1 MRQLAVA
8 VSLCSVLVG
17 FEAHAKCEPNG
28 LYVFP
33 APGAVIPLNAKF
45 ILEGAGSEAARVSKL
60 VGAGD
65 LVFKSTGDEVPVT
78 VLRGWSSSAKR
89 VAVILKPNSELMPNK
104 SYTLAIDGVLT
115 GYKVLNPNAAEKLTW
130 RTGAVSDNSPP
141 RYQVKPT
148 VAEGLYSKDADGVTR
163 QLKIRTTLEEEGPAY
178 FLATVQRARGNPA
191 KQVYPV
197 VINGGDAVLGQ
208 DACSGSFTFDDGRA
222 YKIWLETF
230 DSAGNKTVE
239 KLPVIEAQ
247 APRPQ

>member
-1 MRQLAVA
+1 MRTLGLAA
-8 VSLCSVLVG
+8 ALCCTLAGLS
-17 FEAHAKCEPNG
+17 AHAKCDTNG

-45 ILEGAGSEAARVSKL
+45 ILEGAGTEAARVSKL
-60 VGAGD
+60 VGGGD
-65 LVFKSTGDEVPVT
+65 LVLKSGGDEVAVT

-89 VAVILKPNSELMPNK
+89 VAVLLKPNTELMPNK
-104 SYTLAIDGVLT
+104 IYTLAIDGLLP
-115 GYKVLNPNAAEKLTW
+115 GYKVLNPSAAEKLQW
-130 RTGAVSDNSPP
+130 RTGAIADSQPP
-141 RYQVKPT
+141 RYLVKPA
-148 VAEGLYSKDADGVTR
+148 VAEGLYSKEGDGVTR
-163 QLKIRTTLEEEGPAY
+163 LLKIRTTLEEEGPAY

-222 YKIWLETF
+222 YKIWLETY

>member
-1 MRQLAVA
+1 MRAPVVA
-8 VSLCSVLVG
+8 ITLCSGLLA
-17 FEAHAKCEPNG
+17 FSAHAGCEANG

-33 APGAVIPLNAKF
+33 APGAVIPVNAKF
-45 ILEGAGSEAARVSKL
+45 ILEGAGTEAARVSRL
-60 VGAGD
+60 VGGGD
-65 LVFKSTGDEVPVT
+65 LVLKTSGDEVAVT

-89 VAVILKPNSELMPNK
+89 VAVLLKPNSDLLPNK
-104 SYTLAIDGVLT
+104 SYTLTIEGILP
-115 GYKVLNPNAAEKLTW
+115 GYKVLNPSAAQKLMW
-130 RTGAVSDNSPP
+130 RIGAVADMSPP

-148 VAEGLYSKDADGVTR
+148 IAEGLYSKDSDGVTR
-163 QLKIRTTLEEEGPAY
+163 LLKIRATLEEEGPAY

-197 VINGGDAVLGQ
+197 IINGGDAVLGQ
-208 DACSGSFTFDDGRA
+208 DACSGTFTFDDGRA

-247 APRPQ
+247 APRPK